1 MIRQCFSRLSSISLL
16 HTLFAVVFSLLVV
29 YPTQASTVKSEYNW
43 DDGTTQ
49 NWTSSS
55 AASNTAGSL
64 QANNVGNGSLQI
76 FAPTIGFA
84 LEETDV
90 ITFDFTLLTYSTAA
104 DMTELAGSFLFSGD
118 INTYGRLKF
127 DLGLNTRTFGE
138 TVSYSFTVSEM
149 SYSAGSGSLTR
160 AEFLAQTG
168 INNPNIFVTDDPN
181 DGNTASALLDNYAI
195 TAPSATPA
203 TPATPVPTLPL
214 FGLGILVSLLGLFGL
229 RKLRQ

>member
-1 MIRQCFSRLSSISLL
+1 MIRQCCSRLSSISLL
-16 HTLFAVVFSLLVV
+16 YTLFAVVFSLLVV
-29 YPTQASTVKSEYNW
+29 YSAQASTVKSEYNW
-43 DDGTTQ
+43 DNGTTQ
-49 NWTSSS
+49 SWTSSS
-55 AASNTAGSL
+55 TASNTAGSL
-64 QANNVGNGSLQI
+64 QGNNNGNGSLQI

-90 ITFDFTLLTYSTAA
+90 ITFDFTLLTYSTAV
-104 DMTELAGSFLFSGD
+104 DMTELTGSFLFSGD
-118 INTYGRLKF
+118 INTYGQLKF
-127 DLGLNTRTFGE
+127 DLGLSTRTFGE

-168 INNPNIFVTDDPN
+168 INNPNIFITDSPN
-181 DGNTASALLDNYAI
+181 DAATASALLDNYAI
-195 TAPSATPA
+195 TAPSA

>member
-1 MIRQCFSRLSSISLL
+1 MIRQCFSRLSNISILY
-16 HTLFAVVFSLLVV
+16 TLFAVVFSLLVV
-29 YPTQASTVKSEYNW
+29 YSAQASTVKSEYNW
-43 DDGTTQ
+43 DNGTTQ
-49 NWTSSS
+49 SWTSSS
-55 AASNTAGSL
+55 TASNTAGSL
-64 QANNVGNGSLQI
+64 QGNNNGNGSLQI

-90 ITFDFTLLTYSTAA
+90 ITFDFTLLTYSTAV
-104 DMTELAGSFLFSGD
+104 DMTELTGSFLFSGD
-118 INTYGRLKF
+118 TNTYGRLKF
-127 DLGLNTRTFGE
+127 DLGLSTRTFGE

-168 INNPNIFVTDDPN
+168 INNPNIFITDDPN
-181 DGNTASALLDNYAI
+181 NGNTASALLDNYAI
-195 TAPSATPA
+195 TAPSPA
-203 TPATPVPTLPL
+203 ALTPVPTLPL

>member
-1 MIRQCFSRLSSISLL
+1 MIRQCFSRLSNISILY
-16 HTLFAVVFSLLVV
+16 TLFAVVFSLLVV
-29 YPTQASTVKSEYNW
+29 YSAQASTVKSEYNW
-43 DDGTTQ
+43 DNGTTQ

-55 AASNTAGSL
+55 TASNTAGSL
-64 QANNVGNGSLQI
+64 QGNNNGNGSLQI

-90 ITFDFTLLTYSTAA
+90 ITFDFTLLTYSTAV
-104 DMTELAGSFLFSGD
+104 DMTELTGSFLFSGD
-118 INTYGRLKF
+118 TNTYGRLKF
-127 DLGLNTRTFGE
+127 DLGLSTRTFGE

-168 INNPNIFVTDDPN
+168 INNPNIFITDDPN
-181 DGNTASALLDNYAI
+181 NGNTASALLDNYAI
-195 TAPSATPA
+195 TAPSPIAPTA
-203 TPATPVPTLPL
+203 VSTLPL
-214 FGLGILVSLLGLFGL
+214 FGVGILVSLLGLFGL

>member
-1 MIRQCFSRLSSISLL
+1 MIRQCCSRLPNISLL
-16 HTLFAVVFSLLVV
+16 YSLFAVVFSLLVV

-43 DDGTTQ
+43 DNGTTQ

-104 DMTELAGSFLFSGD
+104 DMTELTGSFLFSGD
-118 INTYGRLKF
+118 IINYGRLKF

-181 DGNTASALLDNYAI
+181 NGNTASALLDNYAI

-214 FGLGILVSLLGLFGL
+214 FGLGILVSLLGFFGL

>member
-1 MIRQCFSRLSSISLL
+1 MIRQGFSRLSSISLL
-16 HTLFAVVFSLLVV
+16 YTLFAVVFSLLVV
-29 YPTQASTVKSEYNW
+29 YSAQASTVKSEYNW
-43 DDGTTQ
+43 DNGTTQ

-64 QANNVGNGSLQI
+64 QGNNNGNGSLQI

-90 ITFDFTLLTYSTAA
+90 ITFDFTLLTYSTAV
-104 DMTELAGSFLFSGD
+104 DMTELTGSFLFSGD
-118 INTYGRLKF
+118 TNTYGRLKF
-127 DLGLNTRTFGE
+127 DLGLSTRTFGE

-168 INNPNIFVTDDPN
+168 INNPNIFITDDPN
-181 DGNTASALLDNYAI
+181 NGNTASALLDNYAI
-195 TAPSATPA
+195 TAPSPIAP
-203 TPATPVPTLPL
+203 TPVSTLPL

>member
-1 MIRQCFSRLSSISLL
+1 MIRQCFLRLSSISLL
-16 HTLFAVVFSLLVV
+16 YTLFAVVFSLLVV
-29 YPTQASTVKSEYNW
+29 YPAQASTVKSEYNW
-43 DDGTTQ
+43 NDGTTQ
-49 NWTSSS
+49 GWISSS

-64 QANNVGNGSLQI
+64 QGNNIGNGSLQLY
-76 FAPTIGFA
+76 TTEIGFA

-104 DMTELAGSFLFSGD
+104 DMTELTGSFMFSGD
-118 INTYGRLKF
+118 TNNYGQLKF
-127 DLGLNTRTFGE
+127 DLGLSTRAFDE

-149 SYSAGSGSLTR
+149 SFSAGSGSLTR

-168 INNPNIFVTDDPN
+168 INFPNIFITDDPN

-195 TAPSATPA
+195 TAPSAPTA
-203 TPATPVPTLPL
+203 STPVPTLPL
-214 FGLGILVSLLGLFGL
+214 FGLGILVTLLGLFGL

>member
-1 MIRQCFSRLSSISLL
+1 MIRQCFSRLSSISILY
-16 HTLFAVVFSLLVV
+16 TLFAVVFSLLVV
-29 YPTQASTVKSEYNW
+29 YSAQASTVKSEYNW
-43 DDGTTQ
+43 DNGTTQ
-49 NWTSSS
+49 SWTSSS
-55 AASNTAGSL
+55 TASNTAGSL
-64 QANNVGNGSLQI
+64 QGNNNGNGSLQI

-90 ITFDFTLLTYSTAA
+90 ITFDFTLLTYSTAV
-104 DMTELAGSFLFSGD
+104 DMTELTGSFLFSGD
-118 INTYGRLKF
+118 TNTYGRLKF
-127 DLGLNTRTFGE
+127 DLGLSTRTFGE

-168 INNPNIFVTDDPN
+168 INNPNIFITDDPN
-181 DGNTASALLDNYAI
+181 GGNTASALLDNYAI
-195 TAPSATPA
+195 TAPSPIAP
-203 TPATPVPTLPL
+203 TPVSTLPL